1 MSALREIFARFSI
14 ELDTAPIDRG
24 ESRLDSMVGSL
35 QTFGQ
40 AVAANFAYQYV
51 RDFIVSIQQTGDA
64 INDLSAI
71 MGVNGAELQQW
82 RYAAQLAGIDASEF
96 DGSFLR
102 LQNRMAQG
110 GSGAAVFRR
119 LGVEIRNANGSLRN
133 ASDVLTDLADPIAA
147 IGSSTER
154 TGVLVDLL
162 GRSGARLGPLFS
174 QGSEGIARVRGEF
187 EALGGGLSEEA
198 IADSAALGDAWDRLS
213 VVTMTLRSRLAVFL
227 LPALETVSGWMVNA
241 ARTTSI
247 VEAGLGLVIL
257 ALARTAIASSAVW
270 VPMAANAL
278 RALLPM
284 ILVGLAV
291 EDVVTFFRGGD
302 SVIGRVMDALGGDGT
317 QVQVA
322 QDLRD
327 AWEGAALAFRDLQTM
342 IAEGAQAIG
351 LGATDEGARTAG
363 GDIRAS
369 VRGLQ
374 RDADGNPITDALSPE
389 ARARQFNWGNAPTP
403 RAPVSVVTNSAPTIA
418 IDARGM
424 DAPAVEASVARAL
437 ARERARANQ
446 ETLDALAGG
455 GVE

>member
-1 MSALREIFARFSI
+1 VSALREIFARFSI
-14 ELDTAPIDRG
+14 DLDTAPIDRG

-35 QTFGQ
+35 NTFGQ

-51 RDFIVSIQQTGDA
+51 REFVVAIQSAGDA
-64 INDLSAI
+64 LDKLGLMTGIS
-71 MGVNGAELQQW
+71 GAALQQW
-82 RYAAQLAGIDASEF
+82 RYAANLSGVASNEF
-96 DGSFLR
+96 DNSILR

-110 GSGAAVFRR
+110 GPGAAIFRR
-119 LGVEIRNANGSLRN
+119 LGVEIRNADGSLRN

-147 IGSSTER
+147 LGSDSER
-154 TGVLVDLL
+154 TGVLVGLL
-162 GRSGARLGPLFS
+162 GETGARMGPLFL
-174 QGSEGIARVRGEF
+174 QGSEGIARVREEF
-187 EALGGGLSEEA
+187 ESLGGGLSEAA
-198 IADSAALGDAWDRLS
+198 IADSAALGDAWTRLD
-213 VVTMTLRSRLAVFL
+213 VVAMSLRSRLAVFL
-227 LPALETVSGWMVNA
+227 LPALQSMTDLLTRA
-241 ARTTSI
+241 ARTTSV
-247 VEAGLGLVIL
+247 VEAGLGLVVV

-270 VPMAANAL
+270 GPMAANAL

-351 LGATDEGARTAG
+351 LGETAEGSLTAG
-363 GDIRAS
+363 GEIRTN

-374 RDADGNPITDALSPE
+374 RGANG
-389 ARARQFNWGNAPTP
+389 APTETIIP
-403 RAPVSVVTNSAPTIA
+403 GSVGLPNEFGVSRLTAPSLVVTNNSTPAIS

-424 DAPAVEASVARAL
+424 DPAAIQAIVQRAL
-437 ARERARANQ
+437 ANAAAASNQ

>member
-1 MSALREIFARFSI
+1 
-14 ELDTAPIDRG
+14 
-24 ESRLDSMVGSL
+24 MVGSL
-35 QTFGQ
+35 QSFGQ

-51 RDFIVSIQQTGDA
+51 RDFVVSIQSAGDA
-64 INDLSAI
+64 IGDLSAVMSI
-71 MGVNGAELQQW
+71 SGAELQQW
-82 RYAAQLAGIDASEF
+82 RYVAQLAGADASEF

-110 GSGAAVFRR
+110 GAGAAVFRR
-119 LGVEIRNANGSLRN
+119 LGVEIRNADGSLRN

-147 IGSSTER
+147 IGSDTER

-162 GRSGARLGPLFS
+162 GRSGARLGPLFT
-174 QGSEGIARVRGEF
+174 QGSAGIARVRGEF

-198 IADSAALGDAWDRLS
+198 IADASALGDAWDRLS

-227 LPALETVSGWMVNA
+227 LPALESASNLLIGA

-247 VEAGLGLVIL
+247 VEAGLGLVVL

-270 VPMAANAL
+270 GPMAMNAL
-278 RALLPM
+278 RALLPI

-302 SVIGRVMDALGGDGT
+302 SVIGRVMDTLGGDGT
-317 QVQVA
+317 QVEVA
-322 QDLRD
+322 ERLRD
-327 AWEGAALAFRDLQTM
+327 AWREVGQAFRDTQAI
-342 IAEGAQAIG
+342 IAGAAQAIG
-351 LGATDEGARTAG
+351 LGETDVGDETASGEFRTAT
-363 GDIRAS
+363 
-369 VRGLQ
+369 RGLQ
-374 RDADGNPITDALSPE
+374 RNADGSAQQVALTRGLAAGFSADGLRE
-389 ARARQFNWGNAPTP
+389 ATRPKAIA
-403 RAPVSVVTNSAPTIA
+403 VTTTSAPSIS

-424 DAPAVEASVARAL
+424 NPAEIRAIVDRAL
-437 ARERARANQ
+437 ANAAAASNQ